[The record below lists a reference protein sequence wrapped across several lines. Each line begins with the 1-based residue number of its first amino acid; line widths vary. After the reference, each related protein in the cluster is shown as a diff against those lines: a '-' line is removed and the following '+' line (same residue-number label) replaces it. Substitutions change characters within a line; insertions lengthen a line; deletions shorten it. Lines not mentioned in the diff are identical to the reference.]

1 MLDYLI
7 IGHVCKDIL
16 PDGGW
21 RLGGTVL
28 YAALAA
34 RNLGKRVGLLTRTV
48 SGDAAFDLRL
58 RESLPGVEILR
69 QPAAAPTTF
78 ENVYVGGHRQQT
90 LHAWAG
96 EIDLAALPPAW
107 RDTAIIHFA
116 PVAREIDEQQ
126 ASTLMAQRAAGLTGL
141 TPQGFLREW
150 PQGGGAV
157 KFRHWPAAADFLPQM
172 GAVIFSEED
181 VAAAPTVGDDFI
193 QLAPITALTRGVE
206 GAWIYQHGER
216 TITQPAFPANQI
228 EPTGAGDVFAAA
240 FLCALHD
247 TGDLA
252 TATRFACAAG
262 AFAVEQP
269 GLASVP
275 YRKQIIA
282 RLDSKVESA

>member
-7 IGHVCKDIL
+7 IGHISKDIL
-16 PDGGW
+16 PDGEW

-28 YAALAA
+28 YAALSA

-78 ENVYVGGHRQQT
+78 ENVYMGGNRQQT

-96 EIDLAALPPAW
+96 EIDLTALPASW
-107 RDTAIIHFA
+107 RNAQIIHFA

-126 ASTLMAQRAAGLTGL
+126 AITLMAQREGGLIGL

-150 PQGGGAV
+150 PDGGGAV
-157 KFRHWPAAADFLPQM
+157 NFRRWPAAADFLPQM

-181 VAAAPTVGDDFI
+181 VAAEPAVGDEFI
-193 QLAPITALTRGVE
+193 QLAPITAFTRGAE
-206 GAWIYQHGER
+206 GAWVYQNSMR
-216 TITQPAFPANQI
+216 TIDQPAFAANQI

-247 TGDLA
+247 TSDLA

-275 YRKQIIA
+275 YRQQIIA
-282 RLDSKVESA
+282 RLES